1 MLSPGRT
8 FGRYVIVRPIG
19 RGGMGAVFEAEHV
32 HLRKRVALKTLHAPT
47 VAFDERTIERFLREG
62 RAAASVRH
70 PHVVDVTDVGVEDAT
85 PFLVM
90 ELLDGEDLAAKLQRE
105 APLPVDETIDLLLPV
120 IDAAAAMHAAGL
132 VHRDLKPENVFLA
145 KGLGGALVPK
155 VLDFGVCRLTD
166 ADARR
171 LSSQG
176 GLVGTP
182 YYLSP
187 EQVDGADGDAR
198 SDQHALGVLLYECLC
213 GARPYE
219 APTLLGLLAAIRD
232 GRFTDPRARRAD
244 LPAPLVAVVL
254 RAMSPAPSERFESAR
269 ALGAALLPFASA
281 RAREQWSSVL
291 TDARESETLASASR
305 TQPALAEPSPAST
318 AATTV
323 RFGSPERASD
333 AIDPHTDDAR
343 PAPSRERRAVSTRD
357 VTAAALAVAL
367 VSLATITVAQR
378 GTATTRSTRVASSSP
393 SSELSPPARG
403 APSSSAIP
411 VVARVDPAPAPRTS
425 STAHDAGAVQTV
437 ASAPERAAPRRAV
450 VVIARRDA
458 GTRPTLTSERATPIA
473 RPQRPVV
480 NGAPIVD

>member
-32 HLRKRVALKTLHAPT
+32 HLRKRVALKTLHAPSA
-47 VAFDERTIERFLREG
+47 AFDERTIERFLREG

-90 ELLDGEDLAAKLQRE
+90 ELLDGEDLAAKLQRD
-105 APLPVDETIDLLLPV
+105 APLPVDEAIDLLLPV
-120 IDAAAAMHAAGL
+120 IDAAGAMHAAGL

-145 KGLGGALVPK
+145 KGLGGAIVPK

-219 APTLLGLLAAIRD
+219 APTLLGLLADIRD

-244 LPAPLVAVVL
+244 LPAPLVAAML
-254 RAMSPAPSERFESAR
+254 RAMSLAPSERFESAR
-269 ALGAALLPFASA
+269 SFGAALLPFASA

-291 TDARESETLASASR
+291 TDVRERENLASASR
-305 TQPALAEPSPAST
+305 TEPAAAERAHAEP
-318 AATTV
+318 AAATV
-323 RFGSPERASD
+323 RFGSPPRASD
-333 AIDPHTDDAR
+333 AQPKDELIG
-343 PAPSRERRAVSTRD
+343 PSRERSARPVRA

-378 GTATTRSTRVASSSP
+378 GSSTRSTQVASSSGESSQTAPETPP
-393 SSELSPPARG
+393 SSARIVAASRSESSPEPPANRLEN
-403 APSSSAIP
+403 
-411 VVARVDPAPAPRTS
+411 
-425 STAHDAGAVQTV
+425 DAGARQTE
-437 ASAPERAAPRRAV
+437 AIAPERIAARRV
-450 VVIARRDA
+450 VVLARRDA
-458 GTRPTLTSERATPIA
+458 GTTAALNAASATPLA
-473 RPQRPVV
+473 RPQRPVI